1 MQESLMK
8 CNTEDTDDG
17 HPCPLHIITYITC
30 KHKKKKNQIG
40 SSLLCCGGPTRTG
53 DLQVMSL
60 ASYQLLHPAMFNHV
74 LFFKSDAKVGTFS
87 ELSNILSIFL
97 SKNMLYNIF

>member
-30 KHKKKKNQIG
+30 KQKKEEPLV
-40 SSLLCCGGPTRTG
+40 LLYLVAGVRLERATSR
-53 DLQVMSL
+53 L
-60 ASYQLLHPAMFNHV
+60 
-74 LFFKSDAKVGTFS
+74 
-87 ELSNILSIFL
+87 
-97 SKNMLYNIF
+97 

>member
-30 KHKKKKNQIG
+30 KQKKKNRFG
-40 SSLLCCGGPTRTG
+40 SSFLLSCGGPTRTG

-60 ASYQLLHPAMFNHV
+60 ASYQLLHPAM
-74 LFFKSDAKVGTFS
+74 LFSSAPFQKRCKGRDF
-87 ELSNILSIFL
+87 F
-97 SKNMLYNIF
+97 